1 MQLLYMYP
9 SSITGMIFRKKVYC
23 YTDSIVGVVVKRDG
37 FFAGLPPE
45 SSFICYEQAI
55 AYNLSHL
62 LLRGHINILVGG
74 IHKSTTILHRSLYR
88 GT

>member
-1 MQLLYMYP
+1 
-9 SSITGMIFRKKVYC
+9 MIFRKKCTSC
-23 YTDSIVGVVVKRDG
+23 YTDRIIDIAVKGDG
-37 FFAGLPPE
+37 FFTGLPPE